1 MQGGDTMAVEVR
13 MIPVSQIVEDP
24 EQPRRDMDPES
35 LQGLA
40 DSLRQHGMLQP
51 IVVKPLYHVNMYQI
65 VIGERRWRAAQMAGL
80 YEVPCIVREV
90 DPEEALTNQLIENLQ
105 REDLRPIDRA
115 RALQHAK
122 TRLGL
127 SNKDLASRLG
137 ISERMVG
144 YMLELLDLPEGIAE
158 QVVSRPNRPAE
169 GAITEKHARF
179 LKQLNDMPELQAQ
192 VAEKI
197 KEDRLNTDETAK
209 LVKALRMSPER
220 AEELLHGSAPDWA
233 EWINLELPP
242 PPEEMPAATTPS
254 TADHTP
260 AVSSIAAV
268 RALREPAEIVRQAI
282 ELLGELEPAQMTPEQ
297 RTETVE
303 VLRSLLI
310 VAETLIDQLME
321 G

>member
-1 MQGGDTMAVEVR
+1 MAVEVR
-13 MIPVSQIVEDP
+13 LIPVSQIVEDP
-24 EQPRRDMDPES
+24 EQPRRGMDAES

-51 IVVKPLYHVNMYQI
+51 IVVKPLHNVNMYQI
-65 VIGERRWRAAQMAGL
+65 VIGERRWRAAQIAGL
-80 YEVPCIVREV
+80 FEIPCIVREV
-90 DPEEALTNQLIENLQ
+90 DPEEALTDQLIENLQ

-115 RALQHAK
+115 RALQTAK

-127 SNKDLASRLG
+127 SNRDLAGRLG

-144 YMLELLDLPEGIAE
+144 YMLELLDLPEEIAE

-179 LKQLNDMPELQAQ
+179 LKQLNDMPEVQAQ

-197 KEDRLNTDETAK
+197 KSDRLSTDDTAK

-220 AEELLHGSAPDWA
+220 AEELLRGSAPDWA
-233 EWINLELPP
+233 EWINPELPP
-242 PPEEMPAATTPS
+242 LPEEETAAAPASVVETIDKPFAPAATIARQP
-254 TADHTP
+254 AD
-260 AVSSIAAV
+260 VV
-268 RALREPAEIVRQAI
+268 RKAI
-282 ELLGELEPAQMTPEQ
+282 ELLGELEPGQMSPEQ
-297 RTETVE
+297 RVETVE

-321 G
+321 Q

>member
-1 MQGGDTMAVEVR
+1 MAVEVR

-51 IVVKPLYHVNMYQI
+51 IVVKPLHHVNMYQI

-80 YEVPCIVREV
+80 FEIPCIVREV
-90 DPEEALTNQLIENLQ
+90 DPEEALTDQLIENLQ

-115 RALQHAK
+115 RALQAAK
-122 TRLGL
+122 AKLGL
-127 SNKDLASRLG
+127 SNRDLASRLG

-144 YMLELLDLPEGIAE
+144 YMLELLDLPEAIAE

-179 LKQLNDMPELQAQ
+179 LKQLNEMPEVQAQ

-197 KEDRLNTDETAK
+197 KSDRLSTDDTAK
-209 LVKALRMSPER
+209 LVKALRLSPER
-220 AEELLHGSAPDWA
+220 AEELLHGSASDWA
-233 EWINLELPP
+233 EWSRPELSPS
-242 PPEEMPAATTPS
+242 PEEEAVAMVPSPVTTAQPVAPVSTTTAPSSPA
-254 TADHTP
+254 DL
-260 AVSSIAAV
+260 V
-268 RALREPAEIVRQAI
+268 RRAI
-282 ELLGELEPAQMTPEQ
+282 ELLGELEPGQMTPEQ
-297 RTETVE
+297 RVETVE

-310 VAETLIDQLME
+310 VTETLIDQLME

>member
-1 MQGGDTMAVEVR
+1 MAVEVR

-24 EQPRRDMDPES
+24 EQPRRDMDAES

-51 IVVKPLYHVNMYQI
+51 IVVKPLHNVNMYQI
-65 VIGERRWRAAQMAGL
+65 VVGERRWRAAQMAGL
-80 YEVPCIVREV
+80 FEIPCIVREV
-90 DPEEALTNQLIENLQ
+90 DPEEALTDQLIENLQ

-115 RALQHAK
+115 RALQIAK

-127 SNKDLASRLG
+127 SNRDLASRLG

-144 YMLELLDLPEGIAE
+144 YMLELLDLPEEIAE

-179 LKQLNDMPELQAQ
+179 LKQLNEMPEVQAQ

-197 KEDRLNTDETAK
+197 KSDRLSTDDTAK

-220 AEELLHGSAPDWA
+220 AEELLRGSAPDWA
-233 EWINLELPP
+233 EWINPELPP
-242 PPEEMPAATTPS
+242 LPEEETIAVAPPPTTTSQPVASAPAATIAQQP
-254 TADHTP
+254 AD
-260 AVSSIAAV
+260 VV
-268 RALREPAEIVRQAI
+268 RKAI
-282 ELLGELEPAQMTPEQ
+282 ELLGELEPAQMSPEQ
-297 RTETVE
+297 RVETVE

-321 G
+321 Q

>member
-1 MQGGDTMAVEVR
+1 MAVEVR

-51 IVVKPLYHVNMYQI
+51 IVVKPLHHVNMFQI

-80 YEVPCIVREV
+80 FEIPCIVREV
-90 DPEEALTNQLIENLQ
+90 DPEEALTDQLIENLQ

-115 RALQHAK
+115 RALQIAK
-122 TRLGL
+122 TKLGL
-127 SNKDLASRLG
+127 SNRDLASRLG

-144 YMLELLDLPEGIAE
+144 YMLELLDLPEEIAE

-179 LKQLNDMPELQAQ
+179 LKQLNEMPEVQAQ

-197 KEDRLNTDETAK
+197 KSDRLSTDDTAK

-220 AEELLHGSAPDWA
+220 AEELLRGSAPDWA
-233 EWINLELPP
+233 EWTTPELPP
-242 PPEEMPAATTPS
+242 LPEEETVAVAPSSAAVSQPS
-254 TADHTP
+254 TPAPTITVTPQPAD
-260 AVSSIAAV
+260 VV
-268 RALREPAEIVRQAI
+268 RKAI

-297 RTETVE
+297 RVETVE

-321 G
+321 Q

>member
-1 MQGGDTMAVEVR
+1 MAVEVR

-24 EQPRRDMDPES
+24 EQPRREMDPES
-35 LQGLA
+35 LKGLA
-40 DSLRQHGMLQP
+40 DSLRQHGVLQP
-51 IVVKPLYHVNMYQI
+51 IVVKPLHHVNMYQI

-80 YEVPCIVREV
+80 YEIPCIVREV
-90 DPEEALTNQLIENLQ
+90 DPEEALTDQLIENLQ

-115 RALQHAK
+115 RALQAAK

-127 SNKDLASRLG
+127 SNRDLASRLG

-144 YMLELLDLPEGIAE
+144 YMLELLELPEAIAE

-179 LKQLNDMPELQAQ
+179 LKQLNEMPELQAQ

-197 KEDRLNTDETAK
+197 KSDRLSTDDTAK
-209 LVKALRMSPER
+209 LVRALRMSPER
-220 AEELLHGSAPDWA
+220 AEELLRGSAPDWA
-233 EWINLELPP
+233 EWTTPELPP
-242 PPEEMPAATTPS
+242 LPEEDTHA
-254 TADHTP
+254 
-260 AVSSIAAV
+260 AVSPTVTASSSAASAAAV
-268 RALREPAEIVRQAI
+268 TASLRPADVVRQAI
-282 ELLGELEPAQMTPEQ
+282 ELLGELEPSAMSPEQ
-297 RTETVE
+297 RVETVE

-321 G
+321 Q

>member
-1 MQGGDTMAVEVR
+1 

-24 EQPRRDMDPES
+24 DQPRRDMDPQS

-51 IVVKPLYHVNMYQI
+51 IVVKPLHHVNMYQI

-80 YEVPCIVREV
+80 FEIPCIVREV
-90 DPEEALTNQLIENLQ
+90 DPEEALTDQLIENLQ

-115 RALQHAK
+115 RALQVAK
-122 TRLGL
+122 TKLGL
-127 SNKDLASRLG
+127 SNRDLASRLG

-144 YMLELLDLPEGIAE
+144 YMLELLDLPQEIAE

-179 LKQLNDMPELQAQ
+179 LKQLNEMPEVQAQ
-192 VAEKI
+192 VAERI
-197 KEDRLNTDETAK
+197 KSERLNTDETAK
-209 LVKALRMSPER
+209 LVRAIRMSPER
-220 AEELLHGSAPDWA
+220 AEELLRGSVPDWA
-233 EWINLELPP
+233 EWTNPELPP
-242 PPEEMPAATTPS
+242 LPEEEPKDTLSSATATAAPPTSVPTMSVSQQPADT
-254 TADHTP
+254 
-260 AVSSIAAV
+260 V
-268 RALREPAEIVRQAI
+268 RKAI
-282 ELLGELEPAQMTPEQ
+282 ELLGDLEPAQMTPEQ
-297 RTETVE
+297 RVETVE

-310 VAETLIDQLME
+310 VVETLIDQLME

>member
-1 MQGGDTMAVEVR
+1 
-13 MIPVSQIVEDP
+13 
-24 EQPRRDMDPES
+24 MDAES

-51 IVVKPLYHVNMYQI
+51 IVVKPLHHVNMYQI

-80 YEVPCIVREV
+80 YEIPCIVREV
-90 DPEEALTNQLIENLQ
+90 DPEEALTDQLIENLQ

-115 RALQHAK
+115 RALQAAK

-127 SNKDLASRLG
+127 SNRDLASRLG

-144 YMLELLDLPEGIAE
+144 YMLELLDLPEAIAE

-179 LKQLNDMPELQAQ
+179 LKQLNEMPEVQAQ

-197 KEDRLNTDETAK
+197 RSDRLSTDDTAK

-220 AEELLHGSAPDWA
+220 AEELLRGSAPDWA
-233 EWINLELPP
+233 EWTTPELPP
-242 PPEEMPAATTPS
+242 LPEEQVVAAATPPVAAVSPVSPMPASPQ
-254 TADHTP
+254 
-260 AVSSIAAV
+260 
-268 RALREPAEIVRQAI
+268 PAELVRRAI
-282 ELLGELEPAQMTPEQ
+282 ELLGELEPAQMSVEA
-297 RTETVE
+297 RVETVE
-303 VLRSLLI
+303 LLRSLLI
-310 VAETLIDQLME
+310 VAETLIDQLMKE
-321 G
+321 E

>member
-1 MQGGDTMAVEVR
+1 MAVEVR

-24 EQPRRDMDPES
+24 EQPRRDMDSES

-51 IVVKPLYHVNMYQI
+51 IVVKPLHNVNMYQI

-80 YEVPCIVREV
+80 FEIPCIVREV
-90 DPEEALTNQLIENLQ
+90 DPEEALTDQLIENLQ

-115 RALQHAK
+115 RALQAAK
-122 TRLGL
+122 TKLGL
-127 SNKDLASRLG
+127 SNRDLASRLG

-144 YMLELLDLPEGIAE
+144 YMLELLDLPEEIAE

-179 LKQLNDMPELQAQ
+179 LKQLNEMPEVQAQ

-197 KEDRLNTDETAK
+197 KSDHLSTDDTAR

-220 AEELLHGSAPDWA
+220 AEELLRGSAPDWT
-233 EWINLELPP
+233 EWTT
-242 PPEEMPAATTPS
+242 PEEEATAVAPSPSVTAQPIAPVATAPVAQQPA
-254 TADHTP
+254 D
-260 AVSSIAAV
+260 VV
-268 RALREPAEIVRQAI
+268 RKAI

-297 RTETVE
+297 RVETVE

-321 G
+321 Q

>member
-1 MQGGDTMAVEVR
+1 MAVEVR

-51 IVVKPLYHVNMYQI
+51 IVVKPLHNVNMYQI

-80 YEVPCIVREV
+80 FEIPCIVREV
-90 DPEEALTNQLIENLQ
+90 DPEEALTDQLIENLQ

-115 RALQHAK
+115 RALQIAK
-122 TRLGL
+122 TKLGL
-127 SNKDLASRLG
+127 SNRDLASRLG

-144 YMLELLDLPEGIAE
+144 YMLELLDLPEEIAE

-179 LKQLNDMPELQAQ
+179 LKQLNEMPELQAQ

-197 KEDRLNTDETAK
+197 KSDRLSTDDTAK

-220 AEELLHGSAPDWA
+220 AEELLRGSAPDWA
-233 EWINLELPP
+233 EW
-242 PPEEMPAATTPS
+242 TTPELS
-254 TADHTP
+254 PLPEGETVAVAPHSA
-260 AVSSIAAV
+260 AVSQPSAPAPTIAVTPQPADVV
-268 RALREPAEIVRQAI
+268 RRAI

-297 RTETVE
+297 RVEAVE

-321 G
+321 Q

>member
-1 MQGGDTMAVEVR
+1 MAVEVR

-24 EQPRRDMDPES
+24 EQPRRDMDSES

-51 IVVKPLYHVNMYQI
+51 IVVKPLHHVNMYQI

-80 YEVPCIVREV
+80 FEIPCIVREV
-90 DPEEALTNQLIENLQ
+90 DPEEALTDQLIENLQ

-115 RALQHAK
+115 RALQLAK
-122 TRLGL
+122 TKLGL
-127 SNKDLASRLG
+127 SHRDLASRLG

-144 YMLELLDLPEGIAE
+144 YMLELLDLPEEIAE

-179 LKQLNDMPELQAQ
+179 LKQLNEMPELQTQ

-197 KEDRLNTDETAK
+197 KSDRLSTDDTAK

-220 AEELLHGSAPDWA
+220 AEEILRGSAPDWA
-233 EWINLELPP
+233 EWTTPELPP
-242 PPEEMPAATTPS
+242 LSEEKTVAPEPPS
-254 TADHTP
+254 
-260 AVSSIAAV
+260 AAV
-268 RALREPAEIVRQAI
+268 QRSSASAPSVAVTSQPADVVRQAI

-297 RTETVE
+297 RVETVE

-321 G
+321 P

>member
-1 MQGGDTMAVEVR
+1 MAVEVR

-51 IVVKPLYHVNMYQI
+51 IVVKPLHNVNMYQI

-80 YEVPCIVREV
+80 FEIPCIVREV
-90 DPEEALTNQLIENLQ
+90 DPEEALTDQLIENLQ

-115 RALQHAK
+115 RALQIAK
-122 TRLGL
+122 TKLGL
-127 SNKDLASRLG
+127 SNRDLASRLG

-144 YMLELLDLPEGIAE
+144 YMLELLDLPEEIAE

-179 LKQLNDMPELQAQ
+179 LKQLNEMPELQAQ

-197 KEDRLNTDETAK
+197 KSDRLSTDDTAK

-220 AEELLHGSAPDWA
+220 AEELLRGSAPDWA
-233 EWINLELPP
+233 EWTTPELPP
-242 PPEEMPAATTPS
+242 LPEGETV
-254 TADHTP
+254 
-260 AVSSIAAV
+260 AVSPPSAAASRPSAPAPTIAVTPQPADVV
-268 RALREPAEIVRQAI
+268 RRAI

-297 RTETVE
+297 RVEAVE

-321 G
+321 Q

>member
-1 MQGGDTMAVEVR
+1 MAIEVR

-24 EQPRRDMDPES
+24 EQPRREMDPEG

-51 IVVKPLYHVNMYQI
+51 IVVKPLHHVNMYQI
-65 VIGERRWRAAQMAGL
+65 VVGERRWRAAQMAGL
-80 YEVPCIVREV
+80 YEIPCIVREV
-90 DPEEALTNQLIENLQ
+90 DPEEALTDQLIENLQ

-115 RALQHAK
+115 RALQAAR

-127 SNKDLASRLG
+127 SNRDLASRLG

-144 YMLELLDLPEGIAE
+144 YMLELLDLPEAIAE

-179 LKQLNDMPELQAQ
+179 LKQLNEMPELQAQ

-197 KEDRLNTDETAK
+197 KSDRLSTDDTAK
-209 LVKALRMSPER
+209 LVRALRMSPER
-220 AEELLHGSAPDWA
+220 AEELLWGSAPDWA
-233 EWINLELPP
+233 EWTTPELPP
-242 PPEEMPAATTPS
+242 LPEEDTHA
-254 TADHTP
+254 
-260 AVSSIAAV
+260 AVSPTVTASSSAASAAAV
-268 RALREPAEIVRQAI
+268 TASSRPADVVRHAI
-282 ELLGELEPAQMTPEQ
+282 ELLGELEPSAMSPEQ
-297 RTETVE
+297 RVETVE

-321 G
+321 Q

>member
-1 MQGGDTMAVEVR
+1 MAVEVR

-51 IVVKPLYHVNMYQI
+51 IVVKPLHNVNMYQI

-80 YEVPCIVREV
+80 FEIPCIVREV
-90 DPEEALTNQLIENLQ
+90 DPEEALTDQLIENLQ

-115 RALQHAK
+115 RALQAAK
-122 TRLGL
+122 TKLGL
-127 SNKDLASRLG
+127 SNRDLASRLG

-144 YMLELLDLPEGIAE
+144 YMLELLDLPEEIAE

-179 LKQLNDMPELQAQ
+179 LKQLNEMPEVQAQ

-197 KEDRLNTDETAK
+197 KSDRLSTDDTAK

-220 AEELLHGSAPDWA
+220 AEELLRGSAPDWA
-233 EWINLELPP
+233 EWTSPELPP
-242 PPEEMPAATTPS
+242 LPEEEAVAVSTLPS
-254 TADHTP
+254 TVKRPVAPSPASTATEQPADM
-260 AVSSIAAV
+260 V
-268 RALREPAEIVRQAI
+268 RKAI

-297 RTETVE
+297 RVETVE

-321 G
+321 Q

>member
-1 MQGGDTMAVEVR
+1 

-40 DSLRQHGMLQP
+40 DSLRQHGMLQA
-51 IVVKPLYHVNMYQI
+51 IVVKPLHHVNMYQI

-80 YEVPCIVREV
+80 YEIPCIVRDV
-90 DPEEALTNQLIENLQ
+90 DPEEALTDQLIENLQ

-115 RALQHAK
+115 RALQNAK
-122 TRLGL
+122 SRLGL
-127 SNKDLASRLG
+127 TNRDLASRLG

-144 YMLELLDLPEGIAE
+144 YMLEVLDLPEEIAG

-179 LKQLNDMPELQAQ
+179 LKQLNEMPDVQAQ

-197 KEDRLNTDETAK
+197 KSDQLSTDETAK
-209 LVKALRMSPER
+209 LVRALRASPER
-220 AEELLHGSAPDWA
+220 AEEILRGAAPDWA
-233 EWINLELPP
+233 EWVNPELPP
-242 PPEEMPAATTPS
+242 LPEEAPAPVAPS
-254 TADHTP
+254 GGTAVAPTVMTVP
-260 AVSSIAAV
+260 AGSA
-268 RALREPAEIVRQAI
+268 REPAEVVRAAI
-282 ELLGELEPAQMTPEQ
+282 ELLGDLEPARMTPEQ
-297 RTETVE
+297 RVETVE

-321 G
+321 E

>member
-1 MQGGDTMAVEVR
+1 MAVEVR

-51 IVVKPLYHVNMYQI
+51 IVVKPLHNVNMYQI

-80 YEVPCIVREV
+80 FEIPCIVREV
-90 DPEEALTNQLIENLQ
+90 DPEEALTDQLIENLQ

-115 RALQHAK
+115 RALQIAK
-122 TRLGL
+122 TKLGL
-127 SNKDLASRLG
+127 SNRDLASRLG

-144 YMLELLDLPEGIAE
+144 YMLELLDLPEEIAE

-179 LKQLNDMPELQAQ
+179 LKQLNEMPELQAQ

-197 KEDRLNTDETAK
+197 KSDRLSTDDTAK

-220 AEELLHGSAPDWA
+220 AEELLRGSAPDWA
-233 EWINLELPP
+233 EWTTPELPP
-242 PPEEMPAATTPS
+242 LPEGETVAVAPPSA
-254 TADHTP
+254 
-260 AVSSIAAV
+260 AVSQPSAPAPTIAVTPQPADVV
-268 RALREPAEIVRQAI
+268 RRAI

-297 RTETVE
+297 RVETVE

-321 G
+321 Q

>member
-1 MQGGDTMAVEVR
+1 MAVEVR

-24 EQPRRDMDPES
+24 DQPRRDMDPQS

-51 IVVKPLYHVNMYQI
+51 IVVKPLHHVNMYQI

-80 YEVPCIVREV
+80 FEIPCIVREV
-90 DPEEALTNQLIENLQ
+90 DPEEALTDQLIENLQ

-115 RALQHAK
+115 RALQVAK
-122 TRLGL
+122 TKLGL
-127 SNKDLASRLG
+127 SNRDLASRLG

-144 YMLELLDLPEGIAE
+144 YMLELLDLPQEIAE

-179 LKQLNDMPELQAQ
+179 LKQLNEMPEVQAQ
-192 VAEKI
+192 VAGKI
-197 KEDRLNTDETAK
+197 KSERLNTDETAR
-209 LVKALRMSPER
+209 LVRAIRMSPER
-220 AEELLHGSAPDWA
+220 AEDLLRGSVPDWA
-233 EWINLELPP
+233 EWTNPELSPLPGEEPKDTLSSATATAAPP
-242 PPEEMPAATTPS
+242 ISVPTMSVSRQPADT
-254 TADHTP
+254 
-260 AVSSIAAV
+260 V
-268 RALREPAEIVRQAI
+268 RKAI
-282 ELLGELEPAQMTPEQ
+282 ELLGDLDPSQMTPEQ
-297 RTETVE
+297 RVETVE

-310 VAETLIDQLME
+310 VVETLIDQLME

>member
-1 MQGGDTMAVEVR
+1 MAVEVR

-51 IVVKPLYHVNMYQI
+51 IVVKPLHNVNMYQI

-80 YEVPCIVREV
+80 FEIPCIVREV
-90 DPEEALTNQLIENLQ
+90 DPEEALTDQLIENLQ

-115 RALQHAK
+115 RALQIAK
-122 TRLGL
+122 TKLGL
-127 SNKDLASRLG
+127 SNRDLASRLG

-144 YMLELLDLPEGIAE
+144 YMLELLDLPEEIAE

-179 LKQLNDMPELQAQ
+179 LKQLNEMPEVQAQ

-197 KEDRLNTDETAK
+197 KSDRLNTDETAK
-209 LVKALRMSPER
+209 LVRAIRMSPER
-220 AEELLHGSAPDWA
+220 AEELLRGSAPDWA
-233 EWINLELPP
+233 EWTSPELPP
-242 PPEEMPAATTPS
+242 LPEEEPQATATIVPPSAPPS
-254 TADHTP
+254 TAPVPTMTSHP
-260 AVSSIAAV
+260 ADTV
-268 RALREPAEIVRQAI
+268 RRAI

-297 RTETVE
+297 RVETVE

-321 G
+321 E

>member
-1 MQGGDTMAVEVR
+1 MAVEIR

-24 EQPRRDMDPES
+24 EQPRRGMDAES

-51 IVVKPLYHVNMYQI
+51 IVVKPLHNVNMYQI

-80 YEVPCIVREV
+80 FEIPCIVREV
-90 DPEEALTNQLIENLQ
+90 DPEEALTDQLIENLQ

-115 RALQHAK
+115 RALQIAK

-127 SNKDLASRLG
+127 SNRDLAGRLG

-144 YMLELLDLPEGIAE
+144 YMLELLDLPEEIAE

-179 LKQLNDMPELQAQ
+179 LKQLNETPEVQAQ

-197 KEDRLNTDETAK
+197 KSDRLSTDDTAK
-209 LVKALRMSPER
+209 LVKALRISPER
-220 AEELLHGSAPDWA
+220 AEELLRGSAPDWA
-233 EWINLELPP
+233 EWTNPELPP
-242 PPEEMPAATTPS
+242 LPEEEAA
-254 TADHTP
+254 
-260 AVSSIAAV
+260 AVSPPPLPTTTAQPVASAPSATITRQPADVV
-268 RALREPAEIVRQAI
+268 RRAI
-282 ELLGELEPAQMTPEQ
+282 ELLGELEPGQMSPEQ
-297 RTETVE
+297 RVETVE

-321 G
+321 E

>member
-1 MQGGDTMAVEVR
+1 MAVEMR

-51 IVVKPLYHVNMYQI
+51 IVVKPLHHVNMYQI
-65 VIGERRWRAAQMAGL
+65 VVGERRWRAAQMAGVF
-80 YEVPCIVREV
+80 EIPCIVREV
-90 DPEEALTNQLIENLQ
+90 GPEEALTDQLIENLQ

-115 RALQHAK
+115 RALQVAK
-122 TRLGL
+122 NRLGL
-127 SNKDLASRLG
+127 SNRDLASRLG

-144 YMLELLDLPEGIAE
+144 YMLELLELPEGIAE

-179 LKQLNDMPELQAQ
+179 LKQLNEMPNVQAQ

-197 KEDRLNTDETAK
+197 KSDRLSTDETAK
-209 LVKALRMSPER
+209 LVRAIRTSPER
-220 AEELLHGSAPDWA
+220 AEKLLRGSSPDWA
-233 EWINLELPP
+233 EWTNPELPP
-242 PPEEMPAATTPS
+242 PPEEEPTAT
-254 TADHTP
+254 
-260 AVSSIAAV
+260 
-268 RALREPAEIVRQAI
+268 EPARSVSHHPADTVRRAI

-297 RTETVE
+297 QVETVE
-303 VLRSLLI
+303 LLRSLLI

>member
-1 MQGGDTMAVEVR
+1 MAVEMR

-24 EQPRRDMDPES
+24 DQPRREMDPES

-51 IVVKPLYHVNMYQI
+51 IVVKPLHHVNMYQI
-65 VIGERRWRAAQMAGL
+65 VVGERRWRAAQMAGL
-80 YEVPCIVREV
+80 YEIPCIVREV
-90 DPEEALTNQLIENLQ
+90 DPEEALTDQLIENLQ

-115 RALQHAK
+115 RALQLAK
-122 TRLGL
+122 TKLGL
-127 SNKDLASRLG
+127 SNRDLASRLG

-144 YMLELLDLPEGIAE
+144 YMLELLDLPEEIAE

-179 LKQLNDMPELQAQ
+179 LRQLNEMPELQAQ

-197 KEDRLNTDETAK
+197 RTDQLSTDETAK
-209 LVKALRMSPER
+209 LVKALRASPER
-220 AEELLHGSAPDWA
+220 AEEILRGSAPDWA
-233 EWINLELPP
+233 EWTTPELPP
-242 PPEEMPAATTPS
+242 LPEESEEPAAPVVPTTPHEVPAAS
-254 TADHTP
+254 PADL
-260 AVSSIAAV
+260 V
-268 RALREPAEIVRQAI
+268 RRAI
-282 ELLGELEPAQMTPEQ
+282 ELLGELEPQHMTPEQ
-297 RTETVE
+297 RVETVE

-321 G
+321 E

>member
-1 MQGGDTMAVEVR
+1 MAVEVR

-24 EQPRRDMDPES
+24 EQPRRDMDPQS

-51 IVVKPLYHVNMYQI
+51 IVVKPLHHVNMYQI

-80 YEVPCIVREV
+80 FEIPCIVREV
-90 DPEEALTNQLIENLQ
+90 DPEEALTDQLIENLQ

-115 RALQHAK
+115 RALQIAK
-122 TRLGL
+122 TKLGL
-127 SNKDLASRLG
+127 SNRDLASRLG

-144 YMLELLDLPEGIAE
+144 YMLELLDLPDEIAE

-179 LKQLNDMPELQAQ
+179 LKQLNEMPEVQAQ
-192 VAEKI
+192 VAEKV
-197 KEDRLNTDETAK
+197 KNERLNTDETAK
-209 LVKALRMSPER
+209 LVRAIRMSPER
-220 AEELLHGSAPDWA
+220 AEELLRGSAPDWA
-233 EWINLELPP
+233 EWTNPELPP
-242 PPEEMPAATTPS
+242 LPEEEPGDTPPSATATVAPPTTSVSRQPA
-254 TADHTP
+254 DM
-260 AVSSIAAV
+260 V
-268 RALREPAEIVRQAI
+268 RKAI
-282 ELLGELEPAQMTPEQ
+282 ELLGELEPSQMTPEQ
-297 RTETVE
+297 RVEAVE

-310 VAETLIDQLME
+310 VVETLIDQLME

>member
-1 MQGGDTMAVEVR
+1 MAIEVR

-24 EQPRRDMDPES
+24 EQPRREMDPEG

-51 IVVKPLYHVNMYQI
+51 IVVKPLHHVNMYQI
-65 VIGERRWRAAQMAGL
+65 VVGERRWRAAQMAGL
-80 YEVPCIVREV
+80 YEIPCIVREV
-90 DPEEALTNQLIENLQ
+90 DPEEALTDQLIENLQ

-115 RALQHAK
+115 RALQAAR

-127 SNKDLASRLG
+127 SNRDLASRLG

-144 YMLELLDLPEGIAE
+144 YMLELLDLPEAIAE

-179 LKQLNDMPELQAQ
+179 LKQLNEMPELQAQ

-197 KEDRLNTDETAK
+197 KSDRLSTDDTAK

-220 AEELLHGSAPDWA
+220 AEEILCGSAPDWA
-233 EWINLELPP
+233 EWTS
-242 PPEEMPAATTPS
+242 PERPRLSEREISHQVASSVPASQAAGVAAAGIAS
-254 TADHTP
+254 SHAAD
-260 AVSSIAAV
+260 VV
-268 RALREPAEIVRQAI
+268 RKAI
-282 ELLGELEPAQMTPEQ
+282 ELLGELEPEQMSAEE
-297 RTETVE
+297 RVETLE
-303 VLRSLLI
+303 VLRSLMI
-310 VAETLIDQLME
+310 VVETLIDQLME
-321 G
+321 Q

>member
-1 MQGGDTMAVEVR
+1 MAVEVR

-24 EQPRRDMDPES
+24 EQPRRDMDTES

-51 IVVKPLYHVNMYQI
+51 IVVKPLHNVNMYQI
-65 VIGERRWRAAQMAGL
+65 VIGERRWRAAQLAGL
-80 YEVPCIVREV
+80 YEIPCIVREV
-90 DPEEALTNQLIENLQ
+90 DPEEALTDQLIENLQ

-115 RALQHAK
+115 RALQMAK

-127 SNKDLASRLG
+127 SNRDLASRLG
-137 ISERMVG
+137 ISDRMVG
-144 YMLELLDLPEGIAE
+144 YMLELLDLPEEIAE

-179 LKQLNDMPELQAQ
+179 LKQLNEMPDVQAQ

-197 KEDRLNTDETAK
+197 KSDQLSTDETAK

-220 AEELLHGSAPDWA
+220 AEEILRGSAPDWA
-233 EWINLELPP
+233 EWINPELPP
-242 PPEEMPAATTPS
+242 LPEEEPFPATEPARAVGVAEPQSPS
-254 TADHTP
+254 LQP
-260 AVSSIAAV
+260 VSS
-268 RALREPAEIVRQAI
+268 RAPAEVVRRAI
-282 ELLGELEPAQMTPEQ
+282 ELLGELEPARMTPEE

-310 VAETLIDQLME
+310 VAETLIDQLMQD
-321 G
+321 

>member
-1 MQGGDTMAVEVR
+1 

-51 IVVKPLYHVNMYQI
+51 IVVKPLHNVNMYQI

-80 YEVPCIVREV
+80 FEIPCIVREV
-90 DPEEALTNQLIENLQ
+90 DPEEALTDQLIENLQ

-115 RALQHAK
+115 RALQAAK
-122 TRLGL
+122 TKLGL
-127 SNKDLASRLG
+127 SNRDLASRLG

-144 YMLELLDLPEGIAE
+144 YMLELLDLPEEIAE

-179 LKQLNDMPELQAQ
+179 LKQLNEMPQLQAQ
-192 VAEKI
+192 VADKI
-197 KEDRLNTDETAK
+197 KSDRLSTDDTAK

-220 AEELLHGSAPDWA
+220 AEELLRGSAPDW
-233 EWINLELPP
+233 ISPELPTL
-242 PPEEMPAATTPS
+242 PEEEAVAVTAPPSAAERPFAPSSAMPVTRQP
-254 TADHTP
+254 AD
-260 AVSSIAAV
+260 VV
-268 RALREPAEIVRQAI
+268 RKAI

-297 RTETVE
+297 RVETVE

-321 G
+321 Q

>member
-1 MQGGDTMAVEVR
+1 MAVEVR

-24 EQPRRDMDPES
+24 EQPRRDMDAES

-51 IVVKPLYHVNMYQI
+51 IVVKPLHNVNMYQI

-80 YEVPCIVREV
+80 FEIPCIVREV
-90 DPEEALTNQLIENLQ
+90 DPEEALTDQLIENLQ

-115 RALQHAK
+115 RALQIAK

-127 SNKDLASRLG
+127 SNRDLASRLG

-144 YMLELLDLPEGIAE
+144 YMLELLDLPEEIAE

-179 LKQLNDMPELQAQ
+179 LKQLNETPEVQAQ

-197 KEDRLNTDETAK
+197 KSDRLSTDDTAK

-220 AEELLHGSAPDWA
+220 AEELLRGSAPDWA
-233 EWINLELPP
+233 EWINPELPP
-242 PPEEMPAATTPS
+242 LPEEETIAVAPPPTATAQPVASAPAATIAQQP
-254 TADHTP
+254 AD
-260 AVSSIAAV
+260 VV
-268 RALREPAEIVRQAI
+268 RKAI
-282 ELLGELEPAQMTPEQ
+282 ELLGELEPAQMSPEQ
-297 RTETVE
+297 RVETVE

-321 G
+321 Q

>member
-1 MQGGDTMAVEVR
+1 MAVEVR

-24 EQPRRDMDPES
+24 DQPRRDMDPQS

-51 IVVKPLYHVNMYQI
+51 IVVKPLHHVNMYQI

-80 YEVPCIVREV
+80 FEIPCIVREV
-90 DPEEALTNQLIENLQ
+90 DPEEALTDQLIENLQ

-115 RALQHAK
+115 RALQVAK
-122 TRLGL
+122 TKLGL
-127 SNKDLASRLG
+127 SNRDLASRLG

-144 YMLELLDLPEGIAE
+144 YMLELLDLPQEIAE

-179 LKQLNDMPELQAQ
+179 LKQLNEMPEVQAQ

-197 KEDRLNTDETAK
+197 KSERLNTDETAR
-209 LVKALRMSPER
+209 LVRAIRMSPER
-220 AEELLHGSAPDWA
+220 AEDLLRGSVPDWA
-233 EWINLELPP
+233 EWTNPELSPLPGEEPKDTLSSATATAAPP
-242 PPEEMPAATTPS
+242 ISVPTTSVSRQPADT
-254 TADHTP
+254 
-260 AVSSIAAV
+260 V
-268 RALREPAEIVRQAI
+268 RKAI
-282 ELLGELEPAQMTPEQ
+282 ELLGDLDPSQMTPEQ
-297 RTETVE
+297 RVETVE

-310 VAETLIDQLME
+310 VVETLIDQLME

>member
-1 MQGGDTMAVEVR
+1 MAVEVR

-24 EQPRRDMDPES
+24 DQPRRDMDPQS

-51 IVVKPLYHVNMYQI
+51 IVVKPLHHVNMYQI

-80 YEVPCIVREV
+80 FEIPCIVREV
-90 DPEEALTNQLIENLQ
+90 DPEEALTDQLIENLQ

-115 RALQHAK
+115 RALQVAK
-122 TRLGL
+122 TKLGL
-127 SNKDLASRLG
+127 SNRDLASRLG

-144 YMLELLDLPEGIAE
+144 YMLELLDLPQEIAE

-179 LKQLNDMPELQAQ
+179 LKQLNELPEVQAQ

-197 KEDRLNTDETAK
+197 KSERLNTDETAR
-209 LVKALRMSPER
+209 LVRAIRMSPER
-220 AEELLHGSAPDWA
+220 AEDLLRGSVPDWA
-233 EWINLELPP
+233 EWTNPELSPLPGEEPKDTLSSATATAAPP
-242 PPEEMPAATTPS
+242 ISVPTTSVSRQPADT
-254 TADHTP
+254 
-260 AVSSIAAV
+260 V
-268 RALREPAEIVRQAI
+268 RKAI
-282 ELLGELEPAQMTPEQ
+282 ELLGDLDPSQMTPEQ
-297 RTETVE
+297 RVETVE

-310 VAETLIDQLME
+310 VVETLIDQLME